1 MSDARDQDPAIPT
14 LTIQADPEAPAAM
27 HAHTAQ
33 DLPPLLTDVVARGA
47 TQLPPDPVLRAAL
60 QAELEHMLAQALERA
75 MLHVR
80 EEMEAE
86 LPAAVTRVLSR
97 LRPG

>member
-1 MSDARDQDPAIPT
+1 MPDVRDEDPAIPT
-14 LTIQADPEAPAAM
+14 LTIPASPEAPVAP
-27 HAHTAQ
+27 AQ
-33 DLPPLLTDVVARGA
+33 LPPLLTEVVARGEA
-47 TQLPPDPVLRAAL
+47 HLPPDPVLRAAL

-75 MLHVR
+75 MTHVR

-86 LPAAVTRVLSR
+86 LPAAVTRVVSR

>member
-1 MSDARDQDPAIPT
+1 MSDTRDDDPAIPT
-14 LTIQADPEAPAAM
+14 LTIQAGPARPAEAPAE
-27 HAHTAQ
+27 
-33 DLPPLLTDVVARGA
+33 LPPLLTEVVERGA
-47 TQLPPDPVLRAAL
+47 ARLPPDPVLRAAL

-75 MLHVR
+75 MAHVR

-86 LPAAVTRVLSR
+86 LPAAVTRVVSR